1 MSRLF
6 VVAFAALAF
15 SGQASPSL
23 RPDPSIKCS
32 ACDEW
37 NQPREPFRIFG
48 NAYFV
53 GTAGLSAILITSD
66 RGHILLD
73 GGLSQSAPVINANI
87 RKLGFKTEDVKL
99 IVNSHAHFDHAA
111 GIAALQRASGAVVA
125 ATASGAQALES
136 GENTPDDP
144 QYGFGHEANRF
155 PPVKHVRVVKDQE
168 VIEIAGLAI
177 QAHDTAGH
185 TPGSTTWTW
194 RSCEA
199 TRCLNM
205 VYADSLTPVSA
216 PGFRFTG
223 DARTPGRVEKFRR
236 SIATVAGLP
245 CDIVITT
252 HPSATNLDGKLK
264 RRLALSESGGRALGT
279 LGGRVEGAE
288 RPAVDPLI
296 DPQGCRALAAAA
308 TKQLDARVAEETKK

>member
-1 MSRLF
+1 MLSRF
-6 VVAFAALAF
+6 PMMALAAVLSF
-15 SGQASPSL
+15 AQAPPAL
-23 RPDPSIKCS
+23 RPDPPITCD

-53 GTAGLSAILITSD
+53 GTAGLSAILITSE

-73 GGLSQSAPVINANI
+73 GGLSQSAPVIDANI

-99 IVNSHAHFDHAA
+99 IVNSHAHYDHAA
-111 GIAALQRASGAVVA
+111 GIAALQRLSGAIVA
-125 ATASGAQALES
+125 ATASGAQALQR

-144 QYGFGHEANRF
+144 QYGFGREANAF
-155 PPVKHVRVVKDQE
+155 PAVKHVRVVKDKE

-194 RSCEA
+194 RSCEG
-199 TRCLNM
+199 TRCLNL

-223 DARTPGRVEKFRR
+223 DAKTPSRVETFRQ
-236 SIATVAGLP
+236 SIATVAALP
-245 CDIVITT
+245 CDIVIST
-252 HPSATNLDGKLK
+252 HPGATNLDRKLK
-264 RRLALSESGGRALGT
+264 RRL
-279 LGGRVEGAE
+279 E

-296 DPQGCRALAAAA
+296 DPQGCHLLAALA
-308 TKQLDARVAEETKK
+308 TKQLDARIAEESKK

>member
-1 MSRLF
+1 MLRVF
-6 VVAFAALAF
+6 VMAFAAF
-15 SGQASPSL
+15 VWSGQASPAL
-23 RPDPSIKCS
+23 RPDPPIKCD

-66 RGHILLD
+66 KGHILLD
-73 GGLSQSAPVINANI
+73 GGLSQSAPVIDANI

-99 IVNSHAHFDHAA
+99 IVNSHAHYDHAA
-111 GIAALQRASGAVVA
+111 GIAALQRQSGAVVA
-125 ATASGAQALES
+125 STASGAQALQR
-136 GENTPDDP
+136 GENTVDDP
-144 QYGFGHEANRF
+144 QYGFGHDANAY
-155 PPVKHVRVVKDQE
+155 PPVKNVRVVKDRE

-194 RSCEA
+194 RSCEG
-199 TRCLNM
+199 TRCLNL

-223 DARTPGRVEKFRR
+223 DAKTPSRVEKFRQ
-236 SIATVAGLP
+236 SIATVAALP

-252 HPSATNLDGKLK
+252 HPSATNLDSKMK
-264 RRLALSESGGRALGT
+264 RRLALSESGGR
-279 LGGRVEGAE
+279 VEGAE
-288 RPAVDPLI
+288 KPAVDPLI

-308 TKQLDARVAEETKK
+308 TKQLDARIAEETAKK

>member
-1 MSRLF
+1 MFRLC
-6 VVAFAALAF
+6 VVAVTALVF
-15 SGQASPSL
+15 SGQASKSV
-23 RPDPSIKCS
+23 RPDAPIKCD

-73 GGLSQSAPVINANI
+73 GGLSQSAPVIDANI
-87 RKLGFKTEDVKL
+87 RKLGFRTEDVKL
-99 IVNSHAHFDHAA
+99 IVNSHAHYDHAA
-111 GIAALQRASGAVVA
+111 GIAALQRSSGAIVA
-125 ATASGAQALES
+125 ATASGARALQG

-144 QYGFGHEANRF
+144 QYGFGHDANRF
-155 PPVKHVRVVKDQE
+155 PPVKNVRVVEDQE

-194 RSCEA
+194 RSCEG
-199 TRCLNM
+199 TRCLNL
-205 VYADSLTPVSA
+205 VYADSLTAVSA

-223 DARTPGRVEKFRR
+223 DGKTPSRVEKFRQ
-236 SIATVAGLP
+236 SIATVAALP

-264 RRLALSESGGRALGT
+264 RR
-279 LGGRVEGAE
+279 AE

-308 TKQLDARVAEETKK
+308 TKQLDARVADETGKK